1 MLSLWRG
8 RSRNLLLL
16 FASNFAMFN
25 YHLNLYSHDY
35 SWFMSLLIFL
45 LFIIKMIYSPLAIRY
60 ICIYNAMICLISL
73 YKRIYIYIYINIY
86 IYYFIYIYILLF
98 IYSLHYLLFKTL
110 FFCKVLNYTFSAFLK
125 IISITLSQSILGA
138 FSKTLRSTFC
148 KSNSQLYVNEKQE
161 LPWLYILTIMAYN
174 FWWIQLF
181 YLGRLVYV
189 VLFWILPVSA
199 YFSYIIFYAP
209 YHFEKMKFATGITMN
224 YFSYILSC
232 RVIFE
237 LLSICFFKREQ

>member
-1 MLSLWRG
+1 MKKPNNIGPTGISISTSIMNNFSRG
-8 RSRNLLLL
+8 VLFHWQQLYMFTNPLL
-16 FASNFAMFN
+16 
-25 YHLNLYSHDY
+25 
-35 SWFMSLLIFL
+35 
-45 LFIIKMIYSPLAIRY
+45 
-60 ICIYNAMICLISL
+60 
-73 YKRIYIYIYINIY
+73 YIYIYILLY
-86 IYYFIYIYILLF
+86 IYIYILLF

-148 KSNSQLYVNEKQE
+148 KSNSQLYINEKQE

-189 VLFWILPVSA
+189 VLF
-199 YFSYIIFYAP
+199 
-209 YHFEKMKFATGITMN
+209 
-224 YFSYILSC
+224 
-232 RVIFE
+232 
-237 LLSICFFKREQ
+237 